1 MSGLDCT
8 GAPEKAAADV
18 VARSEEFGGMTQ
30 PSNEAGTSNTGAA
43 DEDAARKRTERL
55 LVFVVSFLG
64 LLIVAGITAVVLRI
78 IYLSS
83 TSPAQRELSQAE
95 EPMVPQIGVPT
106 PDRLDLPAGAVVK
119 SVSVGGDRLAVHYEA
134 PGGAGIA
141 IVDLATG
148 SLLRQVEIVPSGTGR

>member
-1 MSGLDCT
+1 
-8 GAPEKAAADV
+8 
-18 VARSEEFGGMTQ
+18 MTL
-30 PSNEAGTSNTGAA
+30 PSNETGTSNAGAT

-55 LVFVVSFLG
+55 LVFIVSFLG
-64 LLIVAGITAVVLRI
+64 LLLVAGITAVVLRI

-95 EPMVPQIGVPT
+95 ESTVPQVGVPR

-141 IVDLATG
+141 VVDLTTG
-148 SLLRQVEIVPSGTGR
+148 SVLRRLDVVPSGAGR